1 MKDKMD
7 SLRGKCEPTSGK
19 NVVSRTN
26 FERWQLQ

>member
-7 SLRGKCEPTSGK
+7 SLRGKSESTSAENGTSK
-19 NVVSRTN
+19 NN